1 VKKIFT
7 ILSLAILSVTG
18 AKAQDTHFSQFFEA
32 AALRNPALVGIF
44 SGDYK
49 VGVNYRSQWG
59 EFGVP
64 FQTAVVNAEAKVLLR
79 DATKDYLS
87 FGLATV
93 YDKAGSLSLNS
104 MSAFGSVNY
113 NKALGM
119 ESKTYLSVGLCGG
132 YIQRSFDITKA
143 RTASQYGNGSYDPNA
158 STNEN
163 LTSAT
168 LRHFDASAGIS
179 LSGAMSPSTNYYV
192 GFAGY
197 HVSRP
202 QESFFEESMIRLTT
216 RWTASA
222 GLSARLGD
230 GYGLTAHFNY
240 QRQAP
245 YQETIGGLLL
255 SRSFRSTTDGQ
266 EMRLSAGCFYRLQDA
281 FIPMMKVE
289 YKNWALTMSYDMTTG
304 SQRMYMSG
312 FGGYEC
318 SLSIRGMFRHR
329 EPDALACPRFEMLQ
343 DATYQY

>member
-1 VKKIFT
+1 MKKIYT
-7 ILSLAILSVTG
+7 LLSIAILGATS
-18 AKAQDTHFSQFFEA
+18 AKAQDIHFSQFFEC

-49 VGVNYRSQWG
+49 VAVNYRSQWG
-59 EFGVP
+59 EFAVP
-64 FQTAVVNAEAKVLLR
+64 FQTALVNAETKILLR

-87 FGLATV
+87 FGLAAV
-93 YDKAGSLSLNS
+93 YDKAGSLNLNS
-104 MSAFGSVNY
+104 VSAYGSVNY

-119 ESKTYLSVGLCGG
+119 DSKTYLSVGLCGG
-132 YIQRSFDITKA
+132 YLQRSFDISKV
-143 RTASQYGNGSYDPNA
+143 RTASQYSNGVYNGSV

-163 LTSAT
+163 LVSAS
-168 LRHFDASAGIS
+168 LHHFDASAGIS
-179 LSGAMSPSTNYYV
+179 LSGTLSPATNYYI

-230 GYGLTAHFNY
+230 GYGLTAHLNY
-240 QRQAP
+240 QRQDP

-255 SRSFRSTTDGQ
+255 SHSFRANADAPD
-266 EMRLSAGCFYRLQDA
+266 MRLSAGCFYRLQDA
-281 FIPMMKVE
+281 FIPMVKVE
-289 YKNWALTMSYDMTTG
+289 YKDWAVTMSYDMTN
-304 SQRMYMSG
+304 SSKRMYMSG

-318 SLSIRGMFRHR
+318 SMSIRGMYRHR

-343 DATYQY
+343 DIAY